1 MWNDILKDLLAL
13 LTIIV
18 WPVVPLFW
26 IPVHG
31 FPRLFRKVGILTYVV
46 PFVLWLPVG
55 YLIYHNRDFL
65 LHFNAGFPPGL
76 NAAGFIVFA
85 AGCGLQLWTG
95 KLLGLWGLMGLPEIS
110 DRVKSR
116 FVAEGAFAVVRHPTY
131 LSHTL
136 IFSGVFLMT
145 GVISVGIIALA
156 DFTVI
161 NLVIIPLEEKELAVR
176 FDGEY
181 AQYKREVPKI
191 FPRLHRKH

>member
-1 MWNDILKDLLAL
+1 LADLLAL
-13 LTIIV
+13 LAIIV

-31 FPRLFRKVGILTYVV
+31 FPQLFRKLGILSYVV

-65 LHFNAGFPPGL
+65 LHYKAGLPFWLNIAGF
-76 NAAGFIVFA
+76 VFLG

-110 DRVKSR
+110 GRVRSR
-116 FVAEGAFAVVRHPTY
+116 LVADGAFAVVRHPTY

-136 IFSGVFLMT
+136 IFSGVFLIT
-145 GVISVGIIALA
+145 GVLAVGAITVA
-156 DFTVI
+156 DFIVI
-161 NLVIIPLEEKELAVR
+161 NTLIIPLEEKELAAR

-181 AQYKREVPKI
+181 EEYRKRVPRF
-191 FPRLHRKH
+191 FPGLHRKH

>member
-1 MWNDILKDLLAL
+1 LTDLLAL

-55 YLIYHNRDFL
+55 YLIYHNRVLL
-65 LHFNAGFPPGL
+65 LHYKAGFPFWL
-76 NAAGFIVFA
+76 TVVGFILFA
-85 AGCGLQLWTG
+85 AGCALQLWTG
-95 KLLGLWGLMGLPEIS
+95 RLLGLWGLMGLPEIS
-110 DRVKSR
+110 NRGQSR
-116 FVAEGAFAVVRHPTY
+116 LVAEGAFAVVRHPTY

-136 IFSGVFLMT
+136 IFSGVFLVT
-145 GVISVGIIALA
+145 GVIAVGFITLA
-156 DFTVI
+156 DFIVI
-161 NLVIIPLEEKELAVR
+161 NIVIIPLEEKELADR

-181 AQYKREVPKI
+181 DEYKKRVPRF
-191 FPRLHRKH
+191 FPRLLR

>member
-1 MWNDILKDLLAL
+1 MTDLLAL
-13 LTIIV
+13 LAIIV

-46 PFVLWLPVG
+46 PFVLWLPVA
-55 YLIYHNRDFL
+55 YLIYHNRAFL
-65 LHFNAGFPPGL
+65 LHYNAGFPPAL
-76 NAAGFIVFA
+76 SIAGSVVFA
-85 AGCGLQLWTG
+85 AGCLLQLWTG

-110 DRVKSR
+110 SRVRSR
-116 FVAEGAFAVVRHPTY
+116 LVEKGAFAVVRHPTY

-136 IFSGVFLMT
+136 IFSGVFLIT
-145 GVISVGIIALA
+145 GVLAVGFITLA

-161 NLVIIPLEEKELAVR
+161 NLVIIPLEEKELAGR

-181 AQYKREVPKI
+181 AEYRKRVPKL
-191 FPRLHRKH
+191 FPRLRSRH